1 MSVCAVT
8 ILASVQMPF
17 SQAMWNALCL
27 AIGRLPRSLASAVC
41 VFGLAYAAFLLY
53 PYSLL
58 FVVVI
63 LPVTMSV
70 LSLTFL
76 WDPLDELVFEN
87 CTDEQE
93 SDDEKKQDENL

>member
-1 MSVCAVT
+1 M
-8 ILASVQMPF
+8 
-17 SQAMWNALCL
+17 
-27 AIGRLPRSLASAVC
+27 
-41 VFGLAYAAFLLY
+41 
-53 PYSLL
+53 
-58 FVVVI
+58 VVI

-87 CTDEQE
+87 CTYEQE

>member
-1 MSVCAVT
+1 
-8 ILASVQMPF
+8 
-17 SQAMWNALCL
+17 MWNALCL